1 MLVENWL
8 DCLYQSAMATSLMAG
23 ILPPTVV
30 MRLPY
35 LPSSAEIPL
44 FMHDGSS
51 NGDSKGTIGTISPS
65 LAMSI
70 DLDIDVER
78 TKSVV
83 LYG

>member
-1 MLVENWL
+1 
-8 DCLYQSAMATSLMAG
+8 
-23 ILPPTVV
+23 
-30 MRLPY
+30 
-35 LPSSAEIPL
+35 
-44 FMHDGSS
+44 MHDGSS